1 MGQYRIWKLEDIKL
15 GIDRFYQENGR
26 FPTVSDLDNI
36 DYLPSSRWIQMKFG
50 GMVKVRKDLGYTD
63 IHLGTGKYRSAIAR
77 QINETGLGFEH
88 EIEKVLV
95 DKFGEQFVHVQKRI
109 GNARER
115 IDFYVYSSNG
125 NFGVDVTSV
134 TGHFRNV
141 QTNTNVKVAK
151 YKNLNLKLFIVVD
164 GDFQQDRID
173 DWLLRRIKPLPTD
186 WRILTKSSFVSEI
199 NKFKPLAII

>member
-1 MGQYRIWKLEDIKL
+1 M
-15 GIDRFYQENGR
+15 
-26 FPTVSDLDNI
+26 
-36 DYLPSSRWIQMKFG
+36 
-50 GMVKVRKDLGYTD
+50 
-63 IHLGTGKYRSAIAR
+63 
-77 QINETGLGFEH
+77 
-88 EIEKVLV
+88 
-95 DKFGEQFVHVQKRI
+95 HVQKRV
-109 GNARER
+109 GNVRER

-151 YKNLNLKLFIVVD
+151 YKNLNLKLFIVVN

-173 DWLLRRIKPLPTD
+173 DWLLRRIKPLPTN
-186 WRILTKSSFVSEI
+186 WRILTKNNFVSEI